1 MLHIFK
7 TLHIMLLVLAIAMYI
22 VKLYDKFRILSIGV
36 ADHLTEVV
44 VQAVQAVAGLSHHKM
59 EDCL

>member
-1 MLHIFK
+1 M
-7 TLHIMLLVLAIAMYI
+7 
-22 VKLYDKFRILSIGV
+22 VKLYDKFWTFSIGIV
-36 ADHLTEVV
+36 GHLTEVV